1 MYYLTDIMYRDK
13 IRTVT
18 NKNLMLEKP
27 AQRNVLKKLITIIIS
42 EKKNVSKNSVIIEKM
57 KPQLESLMGFKK

>member
-27 AQRNVLKKLITIIIS
+27 AQGNDYDQIPRIR
-42 EKKNVSKNSVIIEKM
+42 
-57 KPQLESLMGFKK
+57 

>member
-27 AQRNVLKKLITIIIS
+27 AQGNVLKKLITIKYQ
-42 EKKNVSKNSVIIEKM
+42 EFGNNWKNEAAIRKFNA
-57 KPQLESLMGFKK
+57 F

>member
-1 MYYLTDIMYRDK
+1 MYRDK

-27 AQRNVLKKLITIIIS
+27 AQGNVLKKLITIKYQ
-42 EKKNVSKNSVIIEKM
+42 EFGNNWKNEAAIRKFNA
-57 KPQLESLMGFKK
+57 F